1 MDVCVCL
8 FRGCNRHMYSYNGW
22 LSINMMI
29 SGYVR
34 IDLCGICVYV
44 EVGVWKEKPSVKT
57 DGLLN
62 SKVV

>member
-1 MDVCVCL
+1 
-8 FRGCNRHMYSYNGW
+8 
-22 LSINMMI
+22 MMI

-34 IDLCGICVYV
+34 IDLCGIGVSV

-62 SKVV
+62 RKVV